1 MTGSI
6 NADRNI
12 RLLEIYTSSL
22 GLMFCIGVI
31 VPYYRDEIGLSF
43 QDFMIGETVF
53 AAVTVALEVPTGWIS
68 DVWKRKHVLALAAAF
83 EMFGFMVLLAADN
96 LWMAVAAQGILG
108 IAVSLFSGSN
118 SALLYDTLLEAG
130 REGEFRKR
138 EGRRQAISL
147 YSIAVAATIGA
158 FLYEFN
164 HYLPVILTLIGVTPA
179 FFCAMLMQEPRRHK
193 RAVERNPLADMAAT
207 FTYALR
213 GHAEVGFIILFAAA
227 LFSATKSIMWTQQPY
242 YMALGI
248 PEGYFGAL
256 MAVGW
261 AVGGMSCH
269 LAHVLDGKVSN
280 LRFLSCALGAAVLIC
295 VAASVGPG
303 LHGVVLLMLGGSCLY
318 GLANPRVSDAIN
330 RRVGSERRATILSTQ
345 NLLAQLLFVP
355 LGLGLGA
362 LTEAGGV
369 SLALQGLAGWL
380 AMAGVFLALWAA
392 WRRGRTA

>member
-6 NADRNI
+6 NVNRNI
-12 RLLEIYTSSL
+12 RLLEVYTGCL
-22 GLMFCIGVI
+22 GLPFCIGVI

-53 AAVTVALEVPTGWIS
+53 AAVTFALEVPTGWLS
-68 DVWKRKHVLALAAAF
+68 DVWKRKHVLALAAMF

-96 LWMAVAAQGILG
+96 LWIAVAAQGILG
-108 IAVSLFSGSN
+108 IGVSLFSGTN
-118 SALLYDTLLEAG
+118 SALLYDTLLEVG

-147 YSIAVAATIGA
+147 YSIAVAATVGA
-158 FLYEFN
+158 FLYEFD
-164 HYLPVILTLIGVTPA
+164 HHLPVILSLLGAVPA
-179 FFCAMLMQEPRRHK
+179 IVCALLMREPRRHK
-193 RAVERNPLADMAAT
+193 KAAERNPLADMAAT

-227 LFSATKSIMWTQQPY
+227 LFSATKAIMWTQQPY

-261 AVGGMSCH
+261 TLGGMSCH
-269 LAHVLDGKVSN
+269 LSHVLDGKVSN
-280 LRFLSCALGAAVLIC
+280 LRFLSFALGAAVLIC
-295 VAASVGPG
+295 VAASLGPG

-318 GLANPRVSDAIN
+318 GLASPRVGDAIN

-345 NLLAQLLFVP
+345 NLLAQMFFMP

-392 WRRGRTA
+392 WRRGRTP